1 MISPD
6 HYSGYLTQGICHHQP
21 DTTIV
26 ASPGERVR
34 NHALLCQHGNSSAVI
49 CLRREIVIGV
59 DESMRSSL
67 IAQYRSRA
75 TKVRSQF
82 RQLFSRYP
90 VLKIH
95 ATTARQIAKNP
106 KVIARLTL
114 TLTSEV
120 P

>member
-1 MISPD
+1 V
-6 HYSGYLTQGICHHQP
+6 H
-21 DTTIV
+21 
-26 ASPGERVR
+26 
-34 NHALLCQHGNSSAVI
+34 NHALLCQDGNSSAVI
-49 CLRREIVIGV
+49 CRTGEIVIGA
-59 DESMRSSL
+59 DLAMRQSL
-67 IAQYRSRA
+67 VAQYRSRA
-75 TKVRSQF
+75 TKVRFKF

-106 KVIARLTL
+106 KVIVRLTL

>member
-1 MISPD
+1 MS
-6 HYSGYLTQGICHHQP
+6 
-21 DTTIV
+21 TIV
-26 ASPGERVR
+26 ASAGERVR
-34 NHALLCQHGNSSAVI
+34 NHALLSQYGNSSAVI
-49 CLRREIVIGV
+49 CVRREIVVGV
-59 DESMRSSL
+59 DKAMRRSL

-75 TKVRSQF
+75 TKVRFF

-95 ATTARQIAKNP
+95 ATIARQIAKNP